1 MVIQMLLLSAVSA
14 HPEIHLLGPNK
25 NTERV
30 QLSICGWREGNVKKT
45 NIIQF
50 QLHINTLTSL
60 KKDFIW
66 ASVWEGQ
73 LIYNQYSQP
82 RKMLFNY
89 SLLNIL
95 TPVGCGR
102 RWLHLDKA
110 HVLWSSTV
118 PAGCE
123 ETKSTILKDSITHP
137 MPQKSEEY

>member
-1 MVIQMLLLSAVSA
+1 MVIQTLLLSAVSA
-14 HPEIHLLGPNK
+14 HLEIHLLGPNK

-45 NIIQF
+45 NIIQL
-50 QLHINTLTSL
+50 QLHDINTLTSL

-89 SLLNIL
+89 SPLNIR

-110 HVLWSSTV
+110 HVLRSSTV

-123 ETKSTILKDSITHP
+123 ETKSTILTDSITHP
-137 MPQKSEEY
+137 MPQKSEE